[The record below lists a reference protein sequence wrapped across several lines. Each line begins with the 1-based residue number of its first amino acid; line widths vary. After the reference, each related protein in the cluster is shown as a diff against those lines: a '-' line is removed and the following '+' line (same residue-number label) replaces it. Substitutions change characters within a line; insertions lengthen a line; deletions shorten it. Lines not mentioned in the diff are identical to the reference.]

1 MGSGCNFC
9 ERAFV
14 SFYYREGFQVKF
26 NLKEAIFWIFL
37 VLSIIL
43 LIWNIFGNSPT
54 EFITM
59 ITLLFTVLLK
69 GMSMSDK
76 TTRLEMKFNYLVRD
90 FKQHIQHK

>member
-1 MGSGCNFC
+1 
-9 ERAFV
+9 
-14 SFYYREGFQVKF
+14 VKF